1 MLPFGAATLFF
12 EAEIA
17 FVYVLDLPELSYD
30 IYNGYFGDPIEFD
43 GENLHYMSVWGT
55 VWAAGVPYVVATLPY
70 VTKMDATSVY

>member
-17 FVYVLDLPELSYD
+17 SVYVLDLPELSYD

-43 GENLHYMSVWGT
+43 GENLLKSRF
-55 VWAAGVPYVVATLPY
+55 
-70 VTKMDATSVY
+70 

>member
-1 MLPFGAATLFF
+1 MATLIF
-12 EAEIA
+12 EAEIP

-30 IYNGYFGDPIEFD
+30 IYNGYFGDQIEFD